1 MSDLK
6 VSEIKTDSIKNQAG
20 TSAVTIDSSGRMSQP
35 NIPFLICNCSGY
47 TGGNITP
54 SGFSGLIPWKN
65 VISSRGIALD
75 TSTYLWTVPIT
86 GLYHI
91 SAALRLNSNYSY
103 MYWAI
108 DDRTGSPVSVQGDK
122 LVIGHG
128 GGTTFTTAVG
138 SVLLTLETGKNYGM
152 RANASSSSGVA
163 ISNSQTWMD
172 IHLVG

>member
-1 MSDLK
+1 MSTL
-6 VSEIKTDSIKNQAG
+6 SIENIQHTNG
-20 TSAVTIDSSGRMSQP
+20 TSAATINSNGTMLQP
-35 NIPFLICNCSGY
+35 NIPFVICNCSGY

-54 SGFSGLIPWKN
+54 SGYSGLIPWKN
-65 VISSRGIALD
+65 IISSRGIVLD

-91 SAALRLNSNYSY
+91 SAAVRLNANYNY
-103 MYWAI
+103 TYWAI
-108 DDRTGSPVSVQGDK
+108 DDRTGSPTAVQDNK